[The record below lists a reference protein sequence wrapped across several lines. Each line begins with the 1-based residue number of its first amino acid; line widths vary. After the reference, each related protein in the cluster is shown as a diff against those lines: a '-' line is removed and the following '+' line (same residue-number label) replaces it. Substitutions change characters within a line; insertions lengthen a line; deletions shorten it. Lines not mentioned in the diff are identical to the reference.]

1 MLKLLS
7 HHKNTRF
14 LLKTQLNR
22 IGLRIGVPK
31 ETIANEHRVAVSP
44 EGVEKLTKMGYSVSV
59 EANAG
64 SEAEFPD
71 SLYKEKGAEITNHK
85 DTFTADIILKVRPP
99 TSKETSLFKK
109 DQTLIS
115 FLHPS
120 QNKELVEEIRKS
132 GVTAFSMDQIP
143 RITRAQVYDALSS
156 MANIAGYKA
165 VIEAANNFGR
175 FFTGQITAAGRL
187 PPAKVLVIGGGVAGL
202 SAMATAKSLGAVV
215 RGYDTREAVKEQVR
229 SLGAEFV
236 EMKFK
241 ESGEGEGGY
250 AKEMSKEFHE
260 AQLALFAKQA
270 KEVDIIITT
279 ALIPGKAPP
288 KLITKEMVESMKKG
302 SVIVDLASEAGGNC
316 ELTTPGELVNHNG
329 VKVIGYT
336 DFPSR
341 LPGQSS
347 SLYSNNI
354 IKFLSC
360 MTKEGQLEIDLED
373 IVQKKSMV
381 TTSGKTVWPDN
392 TPLPTQDGNKPK
404 VAPQVVEKI
413 EENPFNETL
422 KSAFYWGAGMSSFVG
437 LACLYPDPA
446 FLTMVTTF
454 SLALVAGYQSV
465 WGVVPSLHTPLMSVT
480 NAISGITAAGGLL
493 LMGGGYFPSNTAQT
507 LAALSVLVSSVN
519 IAGGFV
525 VTKRMLD
532 MFKRATDAPEYNYL
546 YGIPA
551 LAFFGSFLG
560 AHSMGIGGIY
570 QMGYL
575 ASSLCCIGGISGLA
589 SQKTARVGNASGLM
603 GVFGGLFTTLLA
615 MNFPTPVLTQ
625 ALVLLGA
632 GLGVGG
638 IIGRRVAVTD
648 LPQTVA
654 AFHALVGLAAV
665 FTSIASYLLLTDP
678 DNFHKVASFFGTVIG
693 GVTFTGSIA
702 AFIKL
707 ANVYPGRPLNLP
719 MHTKLNAPLALATG
733 GLLNVLLFSASPV
746 VGAGSLVLAT
756 GTSFALGWNITNSI
770 GGADMPVAITVL
782 NSYSGWALCAEGFL
796 LANPL
801 LTIVGS
807 LIGSSGA
814 ILSYI
819 MCKAMNRSLAN
830 VIFGRIVQKGEAME
844 ITGTHTE
851 TSVDQVAD
859 TITNV
864 KRVIIVPGYGLAVSQ
879 GQHEIAQ
886 IAKLLQE
893 KGVDVKFAI
902 HPVAGRMPGQLNVLL
917 AEVGVPYDVVHE
929 MDEIN
934 PDFPET
940 DLVIVC
946 GANDIVNSSSIED
959 PNSAIAGM
967 PVLEVWKA
975 KQVVVMKR
983 SMGTGY
989 AGIDNPIFF
998 KENTS
1003 MLLGDAKKQLEKL
1016 HSSIKEK
1023 YD

>member
-1 MLKLLS
+1 
-7 HHKNTRF
+7 
-14 LLKTQLNR
+14 
-22 IGLRIGVPK
+22 
-31 ETIANEHRVAVSP
+31 
-44 EGVEKLTKMGYSVSV
+44 
-59 EANAG
+59 
-64 SEAEFPD
+64 
-71 SLYKEKGAEITNHK
+71 
-85 DTFTADIILKVRPP
+85 
-99 TSKETSLFKK
+99 
-109 DQTLIS
+109 
-115 FLHPS
+115 
-120 QNKELVEEIRKS
+120 
-132 GVTAFSMDQIP
+132 
-143 RITRAQVYDALSS
+143 
-156 MANIAGYKA
+156 
-165 VIEAANNFGR
+165 
-175 FFTGQITAAGRL
+175 
-187 PPAKVLVIGGGVAGL
+187 
-202 SAMATAKSLGAVV
+202 
-215 RGYDTREAVKEQVR
+215 
-229 SLGAEFV
+229 
-236 EMKFK
+236 
-241 ESGEGEGGY
+241 
-250 AKEMSKEFHE
+250 
-260 AQLALFAKQA
+260 
-270 KEVDIIITT
+270 
-279 ALIPGKAPP
+279 
-288 KLITKEMVESMKKG
+288 
-302 SVIVDLASEAGGNC
+302 
-316 ELTTPGELVNHNG
+316 
-329 VKVIGYT
+329 
-336 DFPSR
+336 
-341 LPGQSS
+341 
-347 SLYSNNI
+347 
-354 IKFLSC
+354 
-360 MTKEGQLEIDLED
+360 
-373 IVQKKSMV
+373 
-381 TTSGKTVWPDN
+381 
-392 TPLPTQDGNKPK
+392 
-404 VAPQVVEKI
+404 
-413 EENPFNETL
+413 
-422 KSAFYWGAGMSSFVG
+422 
-437 LACLYPDPA
+437 
-446 FLTMVTTF
+446 
-454 SLALVAGYQSV
+454 
-465 WGVVPSLHTPLMSVT
+465 
-480 NAISGITAAGGLL
+480 
-493 LMGGGYFPSNTAQT
+493 
-507 LAALSVLVSSVN
+507 
-519 IAGGFV
+519 
-525 VTKRMLD
+525 
-532 MFKRATDAPEYNYL
+532 
-546 YGIPA
+546 
-551 LAFFGSFLG
+551 
-560 AHSMGIGGIY
+560 
-570 QMGYL
+570 MGYL